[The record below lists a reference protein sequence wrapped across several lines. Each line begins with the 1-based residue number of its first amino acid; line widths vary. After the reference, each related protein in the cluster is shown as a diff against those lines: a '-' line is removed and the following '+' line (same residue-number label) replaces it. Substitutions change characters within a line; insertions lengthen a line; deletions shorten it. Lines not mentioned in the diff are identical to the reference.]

1 MRCIEEIMQSTHT
14 RNSPRTNIRN
24 IFSKKYITK
33 IISGREP
40 DFDLSYMS
48 KSKYFVQSG
57 GGFSRIIADL
67 VKVNNGIVLN

>member
-1 MRCIEEIMQSTHT
+1 MYGGIVGILFLDLVE
-14 RNSPRTNIRN
+14 
-24 IFSKKYITK
+24 FITK